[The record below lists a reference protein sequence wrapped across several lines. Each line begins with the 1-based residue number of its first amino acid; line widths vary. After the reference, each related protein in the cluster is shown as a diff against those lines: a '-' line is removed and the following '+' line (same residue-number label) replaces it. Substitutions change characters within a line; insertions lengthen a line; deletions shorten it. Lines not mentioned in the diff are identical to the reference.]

1 VLPGMNGGQLADE
14 VRKRQPRARVLI
26 MTGYSREAVMD
37 QWPVD
42 PSVEM
47 LQKPLTQDLLERKL
61 RVVMG

>member
-1 VLPGMNGGQLADE
+1 
-14 VRKRQPRARVLI
+14 

-47 LQKPLTQDLLERKL
+47 LQKPLTQDVLEQKL
-61 RVVMG
+61 RMVMGARNG